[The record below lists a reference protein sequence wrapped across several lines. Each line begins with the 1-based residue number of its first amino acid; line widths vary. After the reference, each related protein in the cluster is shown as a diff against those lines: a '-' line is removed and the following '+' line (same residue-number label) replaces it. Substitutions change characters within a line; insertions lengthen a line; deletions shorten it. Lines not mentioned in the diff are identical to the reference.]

1 MAFVW
6 QGQGALKM
14 PKGMMVLV
22 SMAMLLLCCSQ
33 AAYARESVVLIANPS
48 TPPGSMTRET
58 VRAIFAMR
66 QRTLPN
72 GEAAHVFVLP
82 DKHPLHE
89 HFTKEILGVYPH
101 QLRLSWDRLVFSGT
115 GQAPNEVG
123 SIEEMRQRV
132 ASTPGGLGYLDKG
145 AVDDSVSVFSVE

>member
-1 MAFVW
+1 
-6 QGQGALKM
+6 M

-22 SMAMLLLCCSQ
+22 SIAILLLCCGQ
-33 AAYARESVVLIANPS
+33 AAYAQESVVLIANPS
-48 TPPGSMTRET
+48 IPPGSMTRET

-89 HFTKEILGVYPH
+89 RFTKEILGVYPH

-145 AVDDSVSVFSVE
+145 AVDDSVSAFSVE

>member
-1 MAFVW
+1 
-6 QGQGALKM
+6 
-14 PKGMMVLV
+14 MVILASIV
-22 SMAMLLLCCSQ
+22 TLLLWCGPVVHAQ
-33 AAYARESVVLIANPS
+33 ESLVLIANPS
-48 TPPGSMTRET
+48 TSPGNMTRET

-66 QRTLPN
+66 QRTLPS

-82 DKHPLHE
+82 DKHPLHVR
-89 HFTKEILGVYPH
+89 FTKEMLGVYPH

-123 SIEEMRQRV
+123 SVEEMRQRV
-132 ASTPGGLGYLDKG
+132 ASTPGGLGYLNKG

>member
-1 MAFVW
+1 
-6 QGQGALKM
+6 M

-22 SMAMLLLCCSQ
+22 SLAMLLLLSGQ
-33 AAYARESVVLIANPS
+33 AAYAQESVVLIANPS

-66 QRTLPN
+66 QRTLPD

-89 HFTKEILGVYPH
+89 RFTKEILGVYPH

-123 SIEEMRQRV
+123 SVEEMRQRV

-145 AVDDSVSVFSVE
+145 AVDDSVSVLSPE

>member
-1 MAFVW
+1 
-6 QGQGALKM
+6 
-14 PKGMMVLV
+14 
-22 SMAMLLLCCSQ
+22 
-33 AAYARESVVLIANPS
+33 
-48 TPPGSMTRET
+48 MTRET

-89 HFTKEILGVYPH
+89 RFTKEILGVYPH

-145 AVDDSVSVFSVE
+145 AVDDSVSAFSVE

>member
-1 MAFVW
+1 
-6 QGQGALKM
+6 M

-22 SMAMLLLCCSQ
+22 SLAMLLLLSGQ
-33 AAYARESVVLIANPS
+33 AAYAQESVVLIANPS

-66 QRTLPN
+66 QRTLPS

-89 HFTKEILGVYPH
+89 RFTKEVLGVYPH
-101 QLRLSWDRLVFSGT
+101 QLRLSWDRMVFSGT

-123 SIEEMRQRV
+123 SVEEMRQRV

-145 AVDDSVSVFSVE
+145 AVDDSVSVLSVE

>member
-1 MAFVW
+1 
-6 QGQGALKM
+6 
-14 PKGMMVLV
+14 MMVLV
-22 SMAMLLLCCSQ
+22 SLAMLLLLSGQ
-33 AAYARESVVLIANPS
+33 AAYAQESVVLIANPS

-66 QRTLPN
+66 QRTLPD

-89 HFTKEILGVYPH
+89 RFTKEILGVYPH

-123 SIEEMRQRV
+123 SVEEMRQRV

-145 AVDDSVSVFSVE
+145 AVDDSVSVFSPE

>member
-1 MAFVW
+1 
-6 QGQGALKM
+6 M
-14 PKGMMVLV
+14 PKGMVILASIV
-22 SMAMLLLCCSQ
+22 TLLLWCGQ
-33 AAYARESVVLIANPS
+33 AVHAQESLVLIANPS
-48 TPPGSMTRET
+48 TPPGNMTRET

-66 QRTLPN
+66 QRTLPS

-89 HFTKEILGVYPH
+89 RFTKEILGVYPH

-123 SIEEMRQRV
+123 SVEEMRQRV
-132 ASTPGGLGYLDKG
+132 ASTPGGLGYLNKG

>member
-1 MAFVW
+1 
-6 QGQGALKM
+6 M

-22 SMAMLLLCCSQ
+22 SIVMLLLWCGR
-33 AAYARESVVLIANPS
+33 AAHAHESVVLIANPS
-48 TPPGSMTRET
+48 AQAGNMTRET

-89 HFTKEILGVYPH
+89 RFTKEILGVYPH

-132 ASTPGGLGYLDKG
+132 ASTPGGLGYLEKG
-145 AVDDSVSVFSVE
+145 AEDDSVSVLAVE

>member
-1 MAFVW
+1 
-6 QGQGALKM
+6 
-14 PKGMMVLV
+14 MMVLV
-22 SMAMLLLCCSQ
+22 SIVTLLLFCGPT
-33 AAYARESVVLIANPS
+33 AYAHEPMVLIANPS
-48 TPPGSMTRET
+48 ATPGNMTRET

-66 QRTLPN
+66 QRTLPD

-89 HFTKEILGVYPH
+89 RFTKEILGVYPH

-123 SIEEMRQRV
+123 SVEEMRQRV
-132 ASTPGGLGYLDKG
+132 ASTPGGLGYLEKG
-145 AVDDSVSVFSVE
+145 AVDDSVSVFTVE

>member
-1 MAFVW
+1 
-6 QGQGALKM
+6 M
-14 PKGMMVLV
+14 PKGMMILV
-22 SMAMLLLCCSQ
+22 SMVVLLLWCGRV
-33 AAYARESVVLIANPS
+33 AYAQESVVLIANPS
-48 TPPGSMTRET
+48 APIGDMTRET

-66 QRTLPN
+66 QRTLPG

-89 HFTKEILGVYPH
+89 RFTKEILGVYPH

-123 SIEEMRQRV
+123 SVEEMRQRV
-132 ASTPGGLGYLDKG
+132 ASTPGGLGYLEKG
-145 AVDDSVSVFSVE
+145 AVDDSVSVLAVE

>member
-1 MAFVW
+1 
-6 QGQGALKM
+6 
-14 PKGMMVLV
+14 MVT
-22 SMAMLLLCCSQ
+22 LLLWCGQ
-33 AAYARESVVLIANPS
+33 AVHAQESLVLIANPS
-48 TPPGSMTRET
+48 TPPGNMTRET

-66 QRTLPN
+66 QRTLPS

-89 HFTKEILGVYPH
+89 RFTKEILGVYPH

-123 SIEEMRQRV
+123 SVEEMRQRV
-132 ASTPGGLGYLDKG
+132 ASTPGGLGYLNKG

>member
-1 MAFVW
+1 
-6 QGQGALKM
+6 
-14 PKGMMVLV
+14 MVILASIV
-22 SMAMLLLCCSQ
+22 TLLLWCGQ
-33 AAYARESVVLIANPS
+33 AVHAQESLVLIANPS
-48 TPPGSMTRET
+48 TPPGNMTRET

-66 QRTLPN
+66 QRTLPS

-89 HFTKEILGVYPH
+89 RFTKEILGVYPH

-123 SIEEMRQRV
+123 SVEEMRQRV
-132 ASTPGGLGYLDKG
+132 ASTPGGLGYLNKG

>member
-1 MAFVW
+1 M
-6 QGQGALKM
+6 K
-14 PKGMMVLV
+14 VLV
-22 SMAMLLLCCSQ
+22 SIVMLLLWGGQ
-33 AAYARESVVLIANPS
+33 AAHAHESVVLIANPS
-48 TPPGSMTRET
+48 ANPGNMTRET

-89 HFTKEILGVYPH
+89 RFTKEILGVYPH

-132 ASTPGGLGYLDKG
+132 ASTPGGLGYLEKG
-145 AVDDSVSVFSVE
+145 AVDDSVSVFAVE